1 MIKRK
6 NILPVIV
13 FSLIAFTYSPG
24 CRSLAFLKGD
34 EPEIVV
40 KETFDKSSPIAVL
53 NFQKESTSP
62 TGGDIGKLA
71 AEKFTDAMFLRLG
84 FNTIDRSRVN
94 ESMRYL
100 GINSPESLS
109 LDDIQKLGL
118 RLKASYLLLGR
129 VKNLTGEDYLS
140 EDCNKNLTISFR
152 LVSVLNGNV
161 VALGS
166 YSSKYEGDAAVK
178 IDEMVGDI
186 MEKMKSGSE
195 EEKADSTNAGSN

>member
-1 MIKRK
+1 VIKHK

-13 FSLIAFTYSPG
+13 FSLIAFTLSPG

-62 TGGDIGKLA
+62 TVDLGRLA
-71 AEKFTDAMFLRLG
+71 AEKFTDAMFLKLG
-84 FNTIDRSRVN
+84 LNTIDRSRVN

-118 RLKASYLLLGR
+118 RLKAGYLLLGR

-195 EEKADSTNAGSN
+195 EEKADSTNTGSN